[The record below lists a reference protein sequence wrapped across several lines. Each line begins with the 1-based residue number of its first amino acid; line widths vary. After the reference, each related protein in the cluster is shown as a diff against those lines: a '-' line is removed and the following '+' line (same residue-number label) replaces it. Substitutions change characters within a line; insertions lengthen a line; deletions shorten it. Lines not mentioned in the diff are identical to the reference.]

1 MKTKKKTKWELFRKQ
16 GALQVF
22 VWMGMIYLIIFNL
35 IPMFGIIMGFK
46 RLFHYQRSER
56 NLYKPLGRNK
66 MVQGIC
72 DGLQIRNLGEKYRD
86 AQCVEADLHIPA
98 ADSVC
103 SDDQRDSQLSF

>member
-46 RLFHYQRSER
+46 DYSITSGVKGIFTSPWVGMKWFREVVTDYKFGTLVR
-56 NLYKPLGRNK
+56 NTVMLSVLKLIFTFPLP
-66 MVQGIC
+66 I
-72 DGLQIRNLGEKYRD
+72 LL
-86 AQCVEADLHIPA
+86 L
-98 ADSVC
+98 
-103 SDDQRDSQLSF
+103 

>member
-1 MKTKKKTKWELFRKQ
+1 
-16 GALQVF
+16 
-22 VWMGMIYLIIFNL
+22 
-35 IPMFGIIMGFK
+35 
-46 RLFHYQRSER
+46 
-56 NLYKPLGRNK
+56 